1 MEPIRVLQVLPAL
14 NFCGGIENYLMNYYR
29 HIDRERIQFDF
40 IIHTDLEVSFR
51 AEIEALGGKIFEFP
65 VFTVK
70 KLPEILQTIDEFFK
84 KHGHKYSA
92 VHCHM
97 ANAAWFYFRAAK
109 KYHVRNLVL
118 HSHNSASSGK
128 ISHTIRNY
136 PLLYLG
142 NELAT
147 ERIACTDL
155 AGKFLFKGR
164 PFRVV
169 NNAIETDKFAFD
181 ENARMRI
188 RNELEVQDKVV
199 LGHIGRMAPKKN
211 QLYAV
216 EVLKEFICKVPNAV
230 LIFIG
235 NGEDEKVVRNKVHQY
250 SLDDSVI
257 FLSSREN
264 VNEYYSAFDIFVFP
278 SLYEGLGIVL
288 IEAQCSGL
296 KVLCS
301 KDNIPDD
308 VKVTDNIALMSLR
321 EGAKAWAEKLFEMK
335 DYERRSE
342 LQAVRNAGYD
352 IETEARKLE
361 EYYLEL
367 VDKDIE
373 RKETDMMF
381 TPPRIIA
388 SIKESVAI
396 PSLHGL
402 ILRRQVPVFD
412 CV

>member
-1 MEPIRVLQVLPAL
+1 M
-14 NFCGGIENYLMNYYR
+14 
-29 HIDRERIQFDF
+29 
-40 IIHTDLEVSFR
+40 
-51 AEIEALGGKIFEFP
+51 
-65 VFTVK
+65 
-70 KLPEILQTIDEFFK
+70 
-84 KHGHKYSA
+84 
-92 VHCHM
+92 
-97 ANAAWFYFRAAK
+97 
-109 KYHVRNLVL
+109 
-118 HSHNSASSGK
+118 
-128 ISHTIRNY
+128 
-136 PLLYLG
+136 
-142 NELAT
+142 
-147 ERIACTDL
+147 
-155 AGKFLFKGR
+155 
-164 PFRVV
+164 
-169 NNAIETDKFAFD
+169 
-181 ENARMRI
+181 
-188 RNELEVQDKVV
+188 
-199 LGHIGRMAPKKN
+199 
-211 QLYAV
+211 
-216 EVLKEFICKVPNAV
+216 
-230 LIFIG
+230 
-235 NGEDEKVVRNKVHQY
+235 HQY